1 METSTSAPAKAP
13 AAKPASTMEALRSV
27 EATAT
32 TMEASAAETS
42 GVSLIEEEWGPH
54 QICGKNGRYK
64 ELET

>member
-1 METSTSAPAKAP
+1 
-13 AAKPASTMEALRSV
+13 MEALRSV